1 MNITTTPPPDPPGSQ
16 LKKCGIILH
25 RGRAGSWDSGMV
37 ESPVVWF
44 DEQRRRYGM
53 VYTGY
58 AHVVP
63 ETRGYGAVADPH
75 VGVAWSDDLMRWEKE
90 FDNPIFGPSE
100 VTGSADARGTTGP
113 FILYEKGTYYLFYFG
128 TTERGYE
135 KGTKTL
141 NLATSSDLH
150 QWKRYSG
157 NPIISPAGHGW
168 RREAIWHPNIVK
180 TGPTYYL
187 FFNASGIVRGVNEEF
202 IGYATSR
209 DLFHWTVD
217 DIHSPLLIG
226 SGEPGSW
233 DSSMRT
239 GDPSVYRVGDH
250 WYMAYYSWD
259 RVHAQDGLAWTTAEE
274 FPLGWR
280 RWGDNPVLRIGA
292 PGSFDALH
300 AAKPFVF
307 RSGDR
312 HYHFYTAVDEEENR
326 EIALAVWPGPCR

>member
-1 MNITTTPPPDPPGSQ
+1 
-16 LKKCGIILH
+16 
-25 RGRAGSWDSGMV
+25 MV

-44 DEQRRRYGM
+44 DEQRRRYAM

-63 ETRGYGAVADPH
+63 GKRGYSAVAHPH
-75 VGVAWSDDLMRWEKE
+75 VGLAWSDDLLTWNKE
-90 FDNPIFGPSE
+90 YDNPIFGPSG
-100 VTGSADARGTTGP
+100 VPGSIDAEGTTGP
-113 FILYEKGTYYLFYFG
+113 CIWYEKGTYYLFYFG

-141 NLATSSDLH
+141 NLATSPDLH
-150 QWKRYSG
+150 RWTRYAE
-157 NPIISPAGHGW
+157 NPVIAPAGNGW
-168 RREAIWHPNIVK
+168 RREAIWHPHIVK
-180 TGPTYYL
+180 DGSAYYL

-202 IGYATSR
+202 IGYATSH
-209 DLFHWTVD
+209 DLFHWAVD
-217 DIHSPLLIG
+217 DVHSPLVVG
-226 SGEPGSW
+226 SGQPGSW
-233 DSSMRT
+233 DSTTRA
-239 GDPSVYRVGDH
+239 GDPSVYRVGDL

-259 RVHAQDGLAWTTAEE
+259 GVHAQDGLAWTTVEE

-280 RWGDNPVLRIGA
+280 PWDQNPVLRIGA
-292 PGSFDALH
+292 PGSFDAQH

-312 HYHFYTAVDEEENR
+312 HYHFYTAVDEQENR